1 MASRNFLL
9 ALSTTIRDLKGKM
22 VVIQCHV
29 KRPRV
34 YSRIISLEI
43 ALEKQAV
50 LELDLADVLG
60 LGQRVGVCVEKQ
72 DQHHHQHK
80 VAVELKSR

>member
-1 MASRNFLL
+1 
-9 ALSTTIRDLKGKM
+9 M
-22 VVIQCHV
+22 VEY
-29 KRPRV
+29 
-34 YSRIISLEI
+34 YSKIISLEV

-60 LGQRVGVCVEKQ
+60 LGQRVGVRVEEQ